1 VDAYLK
7 DKRNGG
13 LMMNTLSQ
21 ILRDNSFT
29 PENLPDLESKLFFE
43 GDRRRPYLV
52 RFIVLLFL
60 STIIATY
67 GVLSDSTATVI
78 GAMIIAPLMTPILA
92 TTAALV
98 MGSTKLAADSI
109 KIVIGGIILTIVVS
123 IIIGWVTFDVI
134 NVDLNSQITSRTAPN
149 LDDLI
154 VALAAGAAGAFA
166 YSRADVADSLPG
178 VAIAIALVP
187 PLSVVGVAL
196 SQGEWSSAAGAS
208 LLFLTNLLSIL
219 LAGGAV
225 FAVLNLGGA
234 SVDGKDLTK
243 KEQRKVYTYIGIGV
257 LLIAVPLAAATISV
271 ARSSSA
277 QSQISNL
284 TQDWLEK
291 NDSDLVLDAVDVF
304 NKDVQITLH
313 GTSDPVP
320 LEELRVVL
328 ESAFPQMDEAL
339 LRINAA
345 KLVPVP
351 EAVAEE

>member
-1 VDAYLK
+1 
-7 DKRNGG
+7 
-13 LMMNTLSQ
+13 MSTFSQ
-21 ILRDNSFT
+21 IFQNNKFT
-29 PENLPDLESKLFFE
+29 PESVPDLANKLFFE
-43 GDRRRPYLV
+43 GDRRQTYLV
-52 RFIVLLFL
+52 RFTILLFL

-98 MGSTKLAADSI
+98 MGRTKWAADSI
-109 KIVIGGIILTIVVS
+109 KTVVFGIILTIVVS
-123 IIIGWVTFDVI
+123 MIIGWLTFDVI
-134 NVDLNSQITSRTAPN
+134 NVNLNSQIASRTAPN

-166 YSRADVADSLPG
+166 YSRSDVADSLPG

-187 PLSVVGVAL
+187 PLAVVGVTL
-196 SQGEWSSAAGAS
+196 SQGEWNSAAGAS
-208 LLFLTNLLSIL
+208 LLFLTNLMSIL

-243 KEQRKVYTYIGIGV
+243 ERQRKVYTYIGIGV
-257 LLIAVPLAAATISV
+257 LLIAIPLAAATFTV

-291 NDSDLVLDAVDVF
+291 TDSDLALDAVDVF
-304 NKDVQITLH
+304 NNDVQITLH
-313 GTSDPVP
+313 GTSDPKP
-320 LEELRVVL
+320 LEELREVL
-328 ESAFPQMDEAL
+328 EEAFPQVDEAL
-339 LRINAA
+339 LRINAS
-345 KLVPVP
+345 KVVPVP
-351 EAVAEE
+351 EAVVSEE